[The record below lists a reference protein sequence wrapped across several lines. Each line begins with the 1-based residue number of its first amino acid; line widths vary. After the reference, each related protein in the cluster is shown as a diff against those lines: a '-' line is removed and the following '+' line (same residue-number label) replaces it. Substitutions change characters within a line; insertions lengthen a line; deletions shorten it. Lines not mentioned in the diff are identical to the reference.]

1 MGVQNPESPRGLLAT
16 QLEPAGGNG
25 GVVGLTKGFW
35 EGRGKRKKKAKGGLA
50 DFLPLFLSTHRW
62 AAHPGSLVK
71 APPPNL
77 E

>member
-1 MGVQNPESPRGLLAT
+1 M
-16 QLEPAGGNG
+16 
-25 GVVGLTKGFW
+25 GLTKGFW